1 LSKRYYKH
9 RSRNRGIDAAIKHI
23 EEAELL
29 TRELGGT
36 DQDVKQ
42 WFYDLSSRELDQ
54 ILLSYEK
61 SYGPAAGQYARETF
75 PAWKS
80 GKRKMSGLVAGR
92 LFKKIPPF
100 MPMDVKFGLVE
111 SLWNHIGPTRK
122 RLIKAG
128 PEVSHKEVVDAVISE
143 VRGLVTGW
151 EIPEGMRNRF
161 NWLAEK
167 DSVTYQKLLS
177 HIKDQER
184 LLGERVLKEQIP
196 VLKHK
201 FENELAETTSRLS
214 YVIEVGK
221 QSVELRMTSDI
232 TVLAVGD
239 WEPISRGSSYDTE
252 GIPWWLW
259 LIGIAVV
266 LFFLAG

>member
-1 LSKRYYKH
+1 MSNRHYK
-9 RSRNRGIDAAIKHI
+9 NRTRDRGQEAALKHI
-23 EEAELL
+23 EEAKVL

-36 DQDVKQ
+36 DQDVKK
-42 WFYDLSSRELDQ
+42 WFFNLSSRDLDR

-61 SYGPAAGQYARETF
+61 TYGSSAGQYARKTF
-75 PAWKS
+75 PAWKA
-80 GKRKMSGLVAGR
+80 GKREMSGLVAGR
-92 LFKKIPPF
+92 LFKQIPPF

-128 PEVSHKEVVDAVISE
+128 PEVSHQEIINAVVSE
-143 VRGLVTGW
+143 VQGLVTGW
-151 EIPEGMRNRF
+151 EIPKGMQNRF

-184 LLGERVLKEQIP
+184 LLGERVLREQIP

-232 TVLAVGD
+232 TVLAVGE
-239 WEPISRGSSYDTE
+239 WEPIARGTSYENE
-252 GIPWWLW
+252 GIPWWVW
-259 LIGIAVV
+259 FIGIAVA
-266 LFFLAG
+266 LYFFAG